1 MLKTDTPK
9 TILLADY
16 KPHPFS
22 IEKVHLTFHLDST
35 KTLVQSKL
43 TMSRNPKS
51 EEKNADLVLNGEEL
65 EFKSAKVNG
74 ELLDESRYT
83 VGKESLTIKDVPDT
97 FTLEI
102 ENFIN
107 PEANKALDGLY
118 KSGPIFCTQNEPEG
132 FRRITYYLD
141 RPDVMAKFTTKIIA
155 DEKKYPVLLSNG
167 NPIGEGKLEDGKHW
181 MEWEDPFVKPAYLY
195 ALVAGDLGLVQDSYV
210 TMTGR
215 KIDLRIYCD
224 KGNESRCDH
233 AMESLKKSMKWD
245 EDTFGL
251 EYDLDIYMIVAVD
264 SFNMGAMENKGLN
277 IFNSVYVLANQETAT
292 DQNFLGIESVVGH
305 EYFHNWTGN
314 RITCRD
320 WFQLTL
326 KEGLTVFRDQEFSS
340 DLNSRTVQR
349 IQDVERLR
357 TMQFVEDAGP
367 TAHPI
372 KPSSYI
378 EINNFYTAT
387 IYEKGAEVIRMVRT
401 MLGRDGFRKGMDKYF
416 ELFDGQAVTTE
427 DFLHAMSVAN
437 GDFDFSQF
445 KNWYSQAGTPKV
457 NVKWTYE
464 PDKETYS
471 LSVEQSCAPSPGQ
484 AKKEPYHF
492 PVGIGLLNSKGEEMM
507 LELLEEGQPQIE
519 EGILHIKKPVEVFTF
534 KNIKELPVLSFNRG
548 FTAPVNVEAPYELK
562 DLYFLMAND
571 TDLYNRYEAAQMAAG
586 KMVKD
591 LLAMKAKGNDLSL
604 DAGYL
609 EAFGS
614 LINDQSIEPA
624 VKDMLLGVPSL
635 AILAQYNQPI
645 DYLALDEVRTFILKE
660 VATNFKEDLIKVYK
674 ENETPGDYN
683 LDPTSVGKR
692 ALRVKALGIL
702 SKLKTTDMEDLA
714 KIHFEKATNMTEES
728 AGLAV
733 LSSFGGET
741 FKEASQKFYDK
752 WKHDTLVIQKW
763 LTICSS
769 SSHDDTYDTVK
780 VLEKDPVYDANV
792 PNLVRSLWGGFSRNF
807 VQFHHS
813 SGRGYALMAD
823 KVLEIDGINP
833 QVASRLASAFKDYK
847 KLVPAQQEL
856 MKPELDKILAKDD
869 LSKNVYEIV
878 SKIKGA

>member
-16 KPHPFS
+16 RPHPFT

-35 KTLVQSKL
+35 KTLVQSVL
-43 TMSRNPKS
+43 TMKRNPES
-51 EEKNADLVLNGEEL
+51 DDVNADLVLNGEEL
-65 EFKSAKVNG
+65 TFKGAKLNG
-74 ELLDESRYT
+74 ESLDESR
-83 VGKESLTIKDVPDT
+83 VSLGQDSLTIKELPES

-102 ENFIN
+102 ENIIN

-118 KSGPIFCTQNEPEG
+118 KSGSIFCTQNEPEG

-155 DEKKYPVLLSNG
+155 PKTDYPVLLSNG
-167 NPIGEGKLEDGKHW
+167 NPIGEGELDGGLHW

-195 ALVAGDLGLVQDSYV
+195 ALVAGDLGLVQDSYK
-210 TMTGR
+210 TMSGR
-215 KIDLRIYCD
+215 TIDLRIYCD

-245 EDTFGL
+245 EETFGL
-251 EYDLDIYMIVAVD
+251 EYDLDIYIIVAVD

-326 KEGLTVFRDQEFSS
+326 KEGLTVYRDQEFSS

-437 GDFDFSQF
+437 NDFDFSQF
-445 KNWYSQAGTPKV
+445 KNWYSQAGTPQV
-457 NVKWTYE
+457 NVSWNYNEGDKTYQL
-464 PDKETYS
+464 T
-471 LSVEQSCAPSPGQ
+471 LEQSCAPCPGEGSK
-484 AKKEPYHF
+484 APFHF
-492 PVGIGLLNSKGEEMM
+492 PVAIGLLNSKGEEIK
-507 LELLEEGQPQIE
+507 LNLVEEGQPQIG
-519 EGILHIKKPVEVFTF
+519 EGILHMKKPKEVFTF
-534 KNIKELPVLSFNRG
+534 KDVSEEPVLSFNRG
-548 FTAPVNVEAPYELK
+548 FSSPVKVVAPFSMK

-571 TDLYNRYEAAQMAAG
+571 SDLFNRYEAAQMAAG
-586 KMVKD
+586 KIVKD
-591 LLAMKAKGNDLSL
+591 LLSAKLKGEKLSL
-604 DAGYL
+604 DTGYL

-614 LINDQSIEPA
+614 LIADSSIEPA

-635 AILAQYNQPI
+635 ALLAQDNHPI
-645 DYLALDEVRTFILKE
+645 DYAALDEVRTFILKE
-660 VATNFKEDLIKVYK
+660 VAVRFKDELKKVYE
-674 ENETPGDYN
+674 ENTTPGAYK
-683 LDPTSVGKR
+683 LDPLSVGKR
-692 ALRVKALGIL
+692 ALRKKVLGIL
-702 SKLKTTDMEDLA
+702 SKLKSEDVLA
-714 KIHFEKATNMTEES
+714 MAKDHFESATNMTEES
-728 AGLAV
+728 AGLAI
-733 LSSFGGET
+733 LSGFGGDA
-741 FKEASQKFYDK
+741 FKEASANFYQK
-752 WKHDTLVIQKW
+752 WKNDTLVMQKW
-763 LTICSS
+763 LMICSS
-769 SSHDDTYDTVK
+769 SGHDDTFELVK
-780 VLEKDPVYDANV
+780 KLEGDEVYDANV
-792 PNLVRSLWGGFSRNF
+792 PNLVRSLWGGFSRNL
-807 VQFHHS
+807 VQFHHP
-813 SGRGYALMAD
+813 SGRGYQLMAD

-847 KLVPAQQEL
+847 KLVPHQQEL
-856 MKPELDKILAKDD
+856 MKPEIDKILAKED